1 MMSYRSACTDENR
14 LCGPSIPFYI
24 QTLPPGGIA
33 GDCQFESV
41 KIIANSDPKYEP
53 VDTVELRRACATEV
67 ATSVNETQLLIAR
80 DDFPRV
86 HQGENW
92 ITFMPKGLTMDQYRL
107 YLAKSLLP
115 SGDHWGEAMTLELL
129 SKITGI
135 RFIVI
140 NGDCKLMFAT
150 ESPFPQSPV
159 GILRL
164 HGLHYEPLFTM
175 AAAENT
181 KKFLFKY
188 NSECIRSVLGGR

>member
-1 MMSYRSACTDENR
+1 MSYRSACSGENR

-24 QTLPPGGIA
+24 QPVGGVP

-41 KIIANSDPKYEP
+41 KLIANSDPKYEP
-53 VDTVELRRACATEV
+53 VDTIGLRRACATAV
-67 ATSVNETQLLIAR
+67 ATSVDETQLYIAR
-80 DDFPRV
+80 DDFPKV
-86 HQGENW
+86 HYNETWMQL
-92 ITFMPKGLTMDQYRL
+92 MPSGLTMDQYRL

-135 RFIVI
+135 RYIVI
-140 NGDCKLMFAT
+140 DGMCKLIFAT

-159 GILRL
+159 GLLRL
-164 HGLHYEPLFTM
+164 QGLHYEPLFTM
-175 AAAENT
+175 GANENT

-188 NSECIRSVLGGR
+188 NSKCIQSVLGGR